1 MSDATKETIYYSIL
15 FLVIGMIFVLTPW
28 GIS

>member
-1 MSDATKETIYYSIL
+1 MSDATKETIYYTVT